1 MTQDINVL
9 EGCSKRFIVQLQNAD
24 ATAFDWQGGAETT
37 RSAVDMQPVRVSA
50 EGAEL
55 LLPPVAPERMLH
67 YYEDSVWWHYQLRAV
82 DKATRAVYVILE
94 GRLKVEPWRGATE
107 AAPADVAAGAV
118 AVQANIDAAAVTVTV
133 QPEFAA
139 PATVPAAVGP
149 SGDTEDN
156 YNAYGFG
163 YVVPQAGSITALD
176 LECRHTGA
184 ATPAATPIWAKVWRG
199 ASLQLAAVSANA
211 QVHDL
216 SATLRYTFTE
226 PFEVAAGEELRVSFH
241 TEDGAAS
248 AYQMGRQCCLR
259 VLAKDPAAPGG
270 LLGEQGGYGAASD
283 ATQRSWIAKH
293 TWHMQAPL
301 FAPANHTHPGLD
313 ELLAH
318 KDALLALVNS

>member
-67 YYEDSVWWHYQLRAV
+67 YYEDAVWWHYQLR
-82 DKATRAVYVILE
+82 
-94 GRLKVEPWRGATE
+94 
-107 AAPADVAAGAV
+107 
-118 AVQANIDAAAVTVTV
+118 
-133 QPEFAA
+133 
-139 PATVPAAVGP
+139 
-149 SGDTEDN
+149 
-156 YNAYGFG
+156 
-163 YVVPQAGSITALD
+163 
-176 LECRHTGA
+176 
-184 ATPAATPIWAKVWRG
+184 
-199 ASLQLAAVSANA
+199 
-211 QVHDL
+211 
-216 SATLRYTFTE
+216 
-226 PFEVAAGEELRVSFH
+226 VSFH
-241 TEDGAAS
+241 AEDGLDAS

-270 LLGEQGGYGAASD
+270 LLGEQGGYGSASD
-283 ATQRSWIAKH
+283 ATQRSWVAKH